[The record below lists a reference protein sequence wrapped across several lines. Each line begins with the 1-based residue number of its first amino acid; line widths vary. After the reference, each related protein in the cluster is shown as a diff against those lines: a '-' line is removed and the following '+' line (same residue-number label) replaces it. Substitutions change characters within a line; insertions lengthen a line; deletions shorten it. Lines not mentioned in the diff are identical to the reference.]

1 MEVASPDSEPC
12 GGTVVG
18 VLVDARQTKAPAL
31 ERTLRSLL
39 AQSFGCWRLW
49 LLTTDVQAGALSDGR
64 VEQIEVGIGDPIIP
78 AARDAVAA
86 STCVYIVQLN
96 PGDELKPDAL
106 STVIQAFSESATAE
120 LVYTD
125 SDRVLPDGTLT
136 DPFFKPDWSPTL
148 LMCFDYV
155 SGLACYRRDTFLRAV
170 SGVWSPNESVGYG
183 LVLRVNE
190 ANAQVLHVQRP
201 LISRAPASAAHAS
214 AVEKA
219 DRRALTGSW
228 ARRGRLGTVAEGR
241 FRGAYRFRP
250 LALQDPRVDILIPT
264 RDKVDLLK
272 RCIEGI
278 RTRSSYRNFT
288 LTILDNESVQPETL
302 DYLASFP
309 GRVFRY
315 PHPFNFARIMNLGAR
330 ASEGDY
336 LLLLNNDCEVMTPDW
351 IETMLEHCER
361 PEVGAVG
368 IRLLYPDGSIH
379 HEGITLNRHN
389 ATVAHIKFEGYFG
402 LGLVAREVSAV
413 TAACVMTKPGVFSEV
428 GGFDERMRIGYN
440 DVDFCLRLRE
450 RGYSIIYTGDAEMHH
465 ITGASRGRALPLK
478 DEWYFLERWRLA
490 DFKDPYFS
498 PNLTRSWPVGTG
510 WA

>member
-1 MEVASPDSEPC
+1 M
-12 GGTVVG
+12 
-18 VLVDARQTKAPAL
+18 
-31 ERTLRSLL
+31 L

-49 LLTTDVQAGALSDGR
+49 IFTTEGQAGTLSNGR
-64 VEQIEVGIGDPIIP
+64 VEEVEVGIGDPIIP
-78 AARDAVAA
+78 AVCAAVTA
-86 STCVYIVQLN
+86 STCMYAIHLN
-96 PGDELKPDAL
+96 SGDELNPDAL
-106 STVIQAFSESATAE
+106 STLTQAFSESATTE

-155 SGLACYRRDTFLRAV
+155 SGLACYRRDTFLKAV
-170 SGVWSPNESVGYG
+170 SGAWSPNESVGYG
-183 LVLRVNE
+183 LVLRVSE
-190 ANAQVLHVQRP
+190 ANAEVVHLQRP
-201 LISRAPASAAHAS
+201 LISRAPVNPADATQ
-214 AVEKA
+214 VEKA
-219 DRRALTGSW
+219 DRLALTGSW
-228 ARRGRLGTVAEGR
+228 ARRGRLGSVTDGR
-241 FRGAYRFRP
+241 FRGAHRFRP
-250 LALQDPRVDILIPT
+250 LALEAPPVDIIIPT

-272 RCIEGI
+272 KCVEGI
-278 RTRSSYRNFT
+278 RSRSSYRNFSV
-288 LTILDNESVQPETL
+288 TILDNESVHPETL
-302 DYLASFP
+302 DYLSGFP
-309 GRVFRY
+309 GRVYRY
-315 PHPFNFARIMNLGAR
+315 PHPFNFARIMNLGAQ
-330 ASEGDY
+330 ASEGEY
-336 LLLLNNDCEVMTPDW
+336 LLFLNNDCEVMTPDW
-351 IETMLEHCER
+351 IEAMLEHCER

-379 HEGITLNRHN
+379 HEGVTLNRHN

-413 TAACVMTKPGVFSEV
+413 TAACVMTKPNVFREV

-450 RGYSIIYTGDAEMHH
+450 RGYSIIYTGDAEMQH